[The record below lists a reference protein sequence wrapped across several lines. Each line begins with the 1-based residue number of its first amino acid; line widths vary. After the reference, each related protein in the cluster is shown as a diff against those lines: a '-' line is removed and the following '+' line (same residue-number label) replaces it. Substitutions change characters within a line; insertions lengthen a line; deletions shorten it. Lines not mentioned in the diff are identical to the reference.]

1 MEEVKII
8 KQGNKD
14 YPVKLL
20 QIQEP
25 PKRLYIEGNEKL
37 LNNNAIAIVG
47 SRKATEYGKK
57 CASYFAKELS
67 KKGITIV
74 SGLAVGIDSIAH
86 IHSMEEKGKTIAVI
100 GSGFKHITPKE
111 NYYLYRQIIENGG
124 CIVSEYPPETQEE
137 TANYPR
143 RNRIISGLAMGVLV
157 VEARYR
163 SGSSITANL
172 AIKQKKEVFCVP
184 NRIDEK
190 TGSGTNNLIQKGANL
205 VTCPEDILDFY
216 HLENLSE
223 EIEMPKEYRE
233 VYELIGELPISA
245 NEIAKIT
252 NKNIAKITESLCILE
267 IEELIK
273 QVAGNQYVRVNKK
286 DESIRIY

>member
-1 MEEVKII
+1 MKNVKII
-8 KQGNKD
+8 KQNSNN
-14 YPVKLL
+14 YPNKLL
-20 QIQEP
+20 KIQEP
-25 PKRLYIEGNEKL
+25 PKLLYVEGNAAL

-57 CASYFAKELS
+57 YAGYFAKELA

-74 SGLAVGIDSIAH
+74 SGLAAGIDSIAH
-86 IHSMEEKGKTIAVI
+86 IYSMKEQGKTIAVI

-111 NYYLYRQIIENGG
+111 NYYLYKQIIENGG
-124 CIVSEYPPETQEE
+124 CIVSEYPIETKEE
-137 TANYPR
+137 MENYPR
-143 RNRIISGLAMGVLV
+143 RNRIISGLVMGVLV
-157 VEARYR
+157 IEARYR

-184 NRIDEK
+184 NKIDEK
-190 TGSGTNNLIQKGANL
+190 TGSGTNNLIKKGANL
-205 VTCPEDILDFY
+205 VTCPKDILNFY
-216 HLENLSE
+216 SLENLSK

-245 NEIAKIT
+245 NEIAKMT
-252 NKNIAKITESLCILE
+252 NKNIGKVAESLCMLE

-273 QVAGNQYVRVNKK
+273 QVGGNQYVRRYKN
-286 DESIRIY
+286 D